1 MPIKKFLSV
10 KNVGRLVNC
19 AQKGPEL
26 NRYNLFFAENG
37 RGKTT
42 LCAVLRSLQTGE
54 HEHITERTT
63 IAPVASDPEAAIRL
77 DAGTATYKTQ
87 AWSGTAPEIA
97 IFDATFVARN
107 VHAGEYVSRDHRT
120 NLLQVIIGETGVKL
134 AEAVN
139 KLDESIREKNSEI
152 GRAKKAIQPHLPN
165 GAKLE
170 QFLDLAEDPDID
182 NKIAAKTKGL
192 GATKQAEQIRT
203 RSALSQ
209 ASVPVLPDDFDSV
222 LSKTLADV
230 SADAETRLREQID
243 RHEMHERGQA
253 WISEGLGYIRN
264 ESCPFCGQ
272 STKGLALVD
281 AYKQFFSES
290 YAALIDEID
299 ALATAI
305 DSAFGDTAL
314 ATLGTTFANN
324 EAGAQFWKQ
333 FAAIDVNE
341 VDHEGAVA
349 APARALRKAALALV
363 ESKRKSPLTPISA
376 DEEFKTAKAKYDKA
390 AALLQGY
397 NKEIAAANT
406 AVSEQ
411 KERAK
416 TADPAAIEKEIAGL
430 GLIKLRHDPKVK
442 PLCTEYQTL
451 NADKKKLDDDKA
463 AAKDKLDNHADR
475 TISAYEKTINKLLDG
490 FGAGFSITNSKKT
503 YVGGTP
509 SSVYQILINKHA
521 VDLGDG
527 TTPSGQPCFRTTL
540 SAGDKSTL
548 ALAFFLAQLDH
559 DPRKADRIVVFD
571 DPFNSQDRS
580 RRERT
585 AELLKKYGRE
595 CAQLL
600 LLSHDPHFLNLVH
613 TKLPKAE
620 RHALQLS
627 RAPDNA
633 TTIEEWDVEK
643 ETQDGYFK
651 DHAALSS
658 YRLNGAKDLIDI
670 ARKIRPVL
678 EGYHRYRFPHQF
690 PDNEWLGDMIRRI
703 RDSAGVHPMHPALE
717 ELESINDFSKK
728 YHHDTNPGKADN
740 EPINDG
746 ELQGYVQRTL
756 AIVGGY

>member
-10 KNVGRLVNC
+10 KNVGRLINC

-26 NRYNLFFAENG
+26 NRFNLFFAENG

-42 LCAVLRSLQTGE
+42 LCAVLRSLETGQ

-63 IAPVASDPEAAIRL
+63 IAPVANDPEASIRL
-77 DAGTATYKTQ
+77 STGNTIYTAQSWSKTL
-87 AWSGTAPEIA
+87 PEIA
-97 IFDATFVARN
+97 IFDSTFVSRN

-120 NLLQVIIGETGVKL
+120 NLLQVIIGEAGVQL
-134 AEAVN
+134 ANAVN
-139 KLDESIREKNSEI
+139 KLDEDIREKNSEI

-165 GAKLE
+165 GVKLE
-170 QFLDLAEDPDID
+170 HFLDLAEDTDID
-182 NKIAAKTKGL
+182 AKITAKTAEL
-192 GATKQAEQIRT
+192 EAAKQAEQIKT
-203 RSALSQ
+203 RALLQ
-209 ASVPVLPDDFDSV
+209 RPAVPSLPAEFEAV
-222 LSKTLADV
+222 LSKTLEDV
-230 SADAETRLREQID
+230 SADAEARLREHMT
-243 RHEMHERGQA
+243 RHEMHEHGQS
-253 WISEGLGYIRN
+253 WISEGLGYFRDDV
-264 ESCPFCGQ
+264 CPFCGQ
-272 STKGLALVD
+272 NTKGLDLIQ
-281 AYKQFFSES
+281 AYKQFFSDS
-290 YAALIDEID
+290 YATVIEEINQLDKALD
-299 ALATAI
+299 AAL
-305 DSAFGDTAL
+305 GDTPL
-314 ATLGTTFANN
+314 ARLGTLVANN
-324 EAGAQFWKQ
+324 ESGIQFWKR
-333 FAAIDVNE
+333 FATFEVAEPDFENAI
-341 VDHEGAVA
+341 AV
-349 APARALRKAALALV
+349 PARTLREAAHTLI
-363 ESKRKSPLTPISA
+363 ESKRRSPLTA
-376 DEEFKTAKAKYDKA
+376 
-390 AALLQGY
+390 
-397 NKEIAAANT
+397 IAADQPFQT
-406 AVSEQ
+406 
-411 KERAK
+411 AK
-416 TADPAAIEKEIAGL
+416 TAYDEAADILKAYDTQIVAANEAISAQKEKAKSANPAAVEKEIAGL
-430 GLIKLRHDPKVK
+430 RLIKLRHDPKVK
-442 PLCTEYQTL
+442 PLFTEYQTL
-451 NADKKKLDDDKA
+451 NADKKKLDESKSK
-463 AAKDKLDNHADR
+463 AKDKLDGHADK

-527 TTPSGQPCFRTTL
+527 STPSGQPCFRTTL

-559 DPRKADRIVVFD
+559 DPNKANRVVVFD

-600 LLSHDPHFLNLVH
+600 LFSHDPHFLNLVH
-613 TKLPKAE
+613 SKLPRAE
-620 RHALQLS
+620 RHCLQLS

-658 YRLNGAKDLIDI
+658 YRLNGAKELIDI
-670 ARKIRPVL
+670 VRKIRPVL

-690 PDNEWLGDMIRRI
+690 PDNEWLGDMIKRV
-703 RDSAGVHPMHPALE
+703 RDSNGAHPMHPALE

-756 AIVGGY
+756 LIVGGY

>member
-19 AQKGPEL
+19 TQKGPEL
-26 NRYNLFFAENG
+26 SRYNLFFAENG

-54 HEHITERTT
+54 YEHISERTT
-63 IAPVASDPEAAIRL
+63 IAPVTNDPEAMLRL
-77 DAGTATYKTQ
+77 DAGNTTYKAQT
-87 AWSGTAPEIA
+87 WSTTVPEIA
-97 IFDATFVARN
+97 IFDATFVAQN

-120 NLLQVIIGETGVKL
+120 NLLQVIIGDTGVQL
-134 AEAVN
+134 AGAVN

-165 GAKLE
+165 GVKLE
-170 QFLDLAEDPDID
+170 QFLDLDEDPNID
-182 NKIAAKTKGL
+182 NKIATKTAEL
-192 GATKQAEQIRT
+192 GAAKQATGIET
-203 RSALSQ
+203 RPALVQ
-209 ASVPVLPDDFDSV
+209 PTVPTLLADFEAV
-222 LSKTLADV
+222 LSKTLANV
-230 SADAETRLREQID
+230 SADAETRLKEQID
-243 RHEMHERGQA
+243 RHEMHDRGQA
-253 WISEGLGYIRN
+253 WISEGLGYVRDDA
-264 ESCPFCGQ
+264 CPFCGQ
-272 STKGLALVD
+272 NTKGLSLVE
-281 AYKQFFSES
+281 AYKQFFSDS

-299 ALATAI
+299 QLQKSVETAL
-305 DSAFGDTAL
+305 GDTAL

-324 EAGAQFWKQ
+324 ESGLQFWKQ
-333 FAAIDVNE
+333 FAALEVND
-341 VDHEGAVA
+341 VDHEDAVA
-349 APARALRKAALALV
+349 APVSGLRKDALALI
-363 ESKRKSPLTPISA
+363 ESKRKSPLTAISTDDSFQA
-376 DEEFKTAKAKYDKA
+376 AKAEYDKA
-390 AALLQGY
+390 AGLLQAY
-397 NKEIAAANT
+397 NNEIVTANAVIAEKKEKAKSASAAA
-406 AVSEQ
+406 V
-411 KERAK
+411 
-416 TADPAAIEKEIAGL
+416 EKEIAGL
-430 GLIKLRHDPKVK
+430 KLINLRHDPKVK
-442 PLCTEYQTL
+442 PLCTEYEAL

-463 AAKDKLDNHADR
+463 AAKDKLDDHADK
-475 TISAYEKTINKLLDG
+475 TITAYEITINKHLDG

-509 SSVYQILINKHA
+509 SSVYQVLINKHA
-521 VDLGDG
+521 IDLGDG
-527 TTPSGQPCFRTTL
+527 STPSGQPCFRTTL

-548 ALAFFLAQLDH
+548 ALAFFIAQLDH
-559 DPRKADRIVVFD
+559 DPKKADRVVVFD

-600 LLSHDPHFLNLVH
+600 LFSHDPHFLNLVH
-613 TKLPKAE
+613 SKLPKAE
-620 RHALQLS
+620 RRSLQLS

-633 TTIEEWDVEK
+633 TTIQEWEVEK

-690 PDNEWLGDMIRRI
+690 PDNEWLGDMIRRVK
-703 RDSAGVHPMHPALE
+703 DSAGAHPMHPALDD
-717 ELESINDFSKK
+717 LESINDFSKK
-728 YHHDTNPGKADN
+728 YHHDTNPGKADSA
-740 EPINDG
+740 PINDG
-746 ELQGYVQRTL
+746 ELQGYVRRTL